1 MKSFSQINYKVEN
14 LLDNIKEPLYRGS
27 LFIIFF
33 LYFVAFFGL
42 YSYNQK
48 YLYYLQ
54 LFMQAFVCIFLI
66 VRFHP
71 FRTHSLKPFDAN
83 IIFGSAV
90 VLLTNLG
97 VTTYMENYINNIIV
111 NRHIQLPLY

>member
-1 MKSFSQINYKVEN
+1 MELFSQINYKVEN
-14 LLDNIKEPLYRGS
+14 LLDKIKEPLYRGS
-27 LFIIFF
+27 LYLIFI

-42 YSYNQK
+42 YSYNQR
-48 YLYYLQ
+48 YLYYLH
-54 LFMQAFVCIFLI
+54 LFMQTFVCIFLI

-71 FRTHSLKPFDAN
+71 FRKHYLKPFDAN

-111 NRHIQLPLY
+111 NRHIQVPQ

>member
-1 MKSFSQINYKVEN
+1 MKLFSQINYKVEN
-14 LLDNIKEPLYRGS
+14 LLVKIKEPLYRGS
-27 LFIIFF
+27 LYLIFL

-42 YSYNQK
+42 YTYNQK

-71 FRTHSLKPFDAN
+71 FRRHSLKPFDAN

-97 VTTYMENYINNIIV
+97 VTTYMEKYINNIIV
-111 NRHIQLPLY
+111 NTHIQVPQ

>member
-14 LLDNIKEPLYRGS
+14 LLDKIKEPLYRGS
-27 LFIIFF
+27 LYVIFF

-71 FRTHSLKPFDAN
+71 FRKHYLKPFDAN

-97 VTTYMENYINNIIV
+97 ITTYMEKHLNNIIV
-111 NRHIQLPLY
+111 NRHILFPQ

>member
-1 MKSFSQINYKVEN
+1 MELFSQINYKVEN
-14 LLDNIKEPLYRGS
+14 LLDKIKEPLYRGS
-27 LFIIFF
+27 LYLIFI

-54 LFMQAFVCIFLI
+54 LFIQAFVCIFLI

-71 FRTHSLKPFDAN
+71 FREHTLKPFDAN
-83 IIFGSAV
+83 IIFGSAT

-97 VTTYMENYINNIIV
+97 VITYMENYINNIIV
-111 NRHIQLPLY
+111 NRHILFPQ

>member
-1 MKSFSQINYKVEN
+1 MELFSQINYKIEN

-27 LFIIFF
+27 LFLIFI
-33 LYFVAFFGL
+33 LYFIAFFGL

-48 YLYYLQ
+48 YLYYLH
-54 LFMQAFVCIFLI
+54 LVMQTFICIFLI

-71 FRTHSLKPFDAN
+71 FRKHYLKPFDAN

-97 VTTYMENYINNIIV
+97 ITTYMEKHLNNIIV
-111 NRHIQLPLY
+111 NKHIQLPV

>member
-1 MKSFSQINYKVEN
+1 MELFSQVNYKLEN

-27 LFIIFF
+27 LYLIFI

-42 YSYNQK
+42 YSYNQR
-48 YLYYLQ
+48 YLYYLH
-54 LFMQAFVCIFLI
+54 LFMQTFVCIFLI

-71 FRTHSLKPFDAN
+71 FRKHYLKPFDAN

-97 VTTYMENYINNIIV
+97 VTTFMENYINTIIV
-111 NRHIQLPLY
+111 NTHNQLSQ

>member
-1 MKSFSQINYKVEN
+1 MKLFSQINYKIEN
-14 LLDNIKEPLYRGS
+14 LLDKIKEPLYRGS
-27 LFIIFF
+27 LFLIFL

-42 YSYNQK
+42 YRYNNK

-71 FRTHSLKPFDAN
+71 FREHTLKPFDAN
-83 IIFGSAV
+83 IIFGSAT

-97 VTTYMENYINNIIV
+97 VITYMENYINNIIV
-111 NRHIQLPLY
+111 NRHILFPQ

>member
-1 MKSFSQINYKVEN
+1 MKSFSQINYIVEN
-14 LLDNIKEPLYRGS
+14 LLDKIKEPLYRGS
-27 LFIIFF
+27 LYVIFF

-71 FRTHSLKPFDAN
+71 FRKHYLKPFDAN

-97 VTTYMENYINNIIV
+97 ITTYMENYINNIIV
-111 NRHIQLPLY
+111 NRHILFPQ